1 MAMQLL
7 HINNLTVHYG
17 KALAVEKVFLDVPKG
32 NIVTLIGSNG
42 AGKTT
47 ILNVISGLKRQTSG
61 EVWFLGNRIDGMAPY
76 DIVRLGLVHVPEGR
90 RLFPFLS
97 VAENLKLGAS
107 VHNNRAVIR
116 KDLSK
121 VYESFPVLERKQNH
135 KAGSLSGGEQQML
148 AIGRA
153 LMASPQLLALDEP
166 SLGLAPIVVDE
177 LSRVILQIHGGGV
190 SILLVEQNVSLAL
203 GLAHRGYVLEVG
215 SIILQ
220 GDMSELKGNEI
231 IQRAYLGG

>member
-1 MAMQLL
+1 MQLL

-17 KALAVEKVFLDVPKG
+17 KALAVEKVFLDVDKG

-42 AGKTT
+42 SGKTT
-47 ILNVISGLKRQTSG
+47 ILNVISGLKKQTSG
-61 EVWFLGNRIDGMAPY
+61 EVWFSGKRIDGMAPF

-97 VAENLKLGAS
+97 VSENLKLGAS
-107 VHNNRAVIR
+107 VHNDRALIR

-121 VYESFPVLERKQNH
+121 VYESFPVLKRKQNQ

-153 LMASPQLLALDEP
+153 VMAKPKLLVLDEP
-166 SLGLAPIVVDE
+166 SLGLAPIIVDE
-177 LSRVILQIHGGGV
+177 LSNVILQIHGGGV

-203 GLAHRGYVLEVG
+203 GLAERGYVLEVG

-220 GDMSELKGNEI
+220 GDMSELKDNEI

>member
-1 MAMQLL
+1 LAMQLL

-17 KALAVEKVFLDVPKG
+17 KALAVEKVFLDVEKG

-42 AGKTT
+42 SGKTT
-47 ILNVISGLKRQTSG
+47 ILNVISGLKKQTMG
-61 EVWFLGNRIDGMAPY
+61 EIWFLGKRIDGMVPF

-97 VAENLKLGAS
+97 VSENLKLGAS
-107 VHNNRAVIR
+107 VHNDRAMIR

-121 VYESFPVLERKQNH
+121 VYESFPVLQRKQNQ

-153 LMASPQLLALDEP
+153 VMAKPKLLVLDEP
-166 SLGLAPIVVDE
+166 SLGLAPIIVDE
-177 LSRVILQIHGGGV
+177 LSNVILQIHGGGV

-215 SIILQ
+215 SVILQ
-220 GDMSELKGNEI
+220 GDMSELKDNEI

>member
-1 MAMQLL
+1 MQML
-7 HINNLTVHYG
+7 HIKNLTVHYG
-17 KALAVEKVFLDVPKG
+17 KALAVEKVFLDVEKG
-32 NIVTLIGSNG
+32 RIVTLIGSNG

-47 ILNVISGLKRQTSG
+47 ILNVISGLKKQTQG
-61 EVWFLGNRIDGMAPY
+61 EVWFSGKRIDGMAPF

-97 VAENLKLGAS
+97 VSENLKLGAS
-107 VHNNRAVIR
+107 VQNDRAMIR
-116 KDLSK
+116 KDFFK
-121 VYESFPVLERKQNH
+121 VYESFPVLKSKQNQ

-153 LMASPQLLALDEP
+153 VMAKPKLLVLDEP
-166 SLGLAPIVVDE
+166 SLGLAPIIVDE
-177 LSRVILQIHGGGV
+177 LSNVILQIHGRGV

-220 GDMSELKGNEI
+220 GDMSELQDNEI
-231 IQRAYLGG
+231 IHRAYLGG

>member
-1 MAMQLL
+1 MQLL
-7 HINNLTVHYG
+7 QINNLTVHYG
-17 KALAVEKVFLDVPKG
+17 KALAVEKVFLDVEDG
-32 NIVTLIGSNG
+32 RIVTLIGSNG

-47 ILNVISGLKRQTSG
+47 ILKVLSGLKKQTCG
-61 EVWFLGNRIDGMAPY
+61 EVWFCGKRIDGMLPY

-107 VHNNRAVIR
+107 VQSDRAMIR
-116 KDLSK
+116 KDLEK
-121 VYESFPVLERKQNH
+121 VYQSFPVLSAKHNH

-153 LMASPQLLALDEP
+153 LMAKPKLLVLDEP

-177 LSRVILQIHGGGV
+177 LSNFIKQIHEDGV
-190 SILLVEQNVSLAL
+190 SVLLVEQNVSLAL
-203 GLAHRGYVLEVG
+203 GLASRGYVLEVG

-220 GDMSELKGNEI
+220 GNINELKGNEI
-231 IQRAYLGG
+231 IQLAYLGG

>member
-1 MAMQLL
+1 MQVL

-17 KALAVEKVFLDVPKG
+17 KALAVEKVFLDVEKG
-32 NIVTLIGSNG
+32 GIVTLIGSNG

-47 ILNVISGLKRQTSG
+47 ILNVISGLKKQTRG
-61 EVWFLGNRIDGMAPY
+61 EVWFSGKRIDGMAPF

-90 RLFPFLS
+90 RIFPFLS

-107 VHNNRAVIR
+107 VHNDRGLFKR
-116 KDLSK
+116 DLSN
-121 VYESFPVLERKQNH
+121 VYGRFPVLQGKQH
-135 KAGSLSGGEQQML
+135 QKSGSLSGGEQQML

-153 LMASPQLLALDEP
+153 MMAKPQLLMLDEP
-166 SLGLAPIVVDE
+166 SLGLAPIIVDE
-177 LSRVILQIHGGGV
+177 LKTAILQIHGGGV

-203 GLAHRGYVLEVG
+203 GLAKSGYVLEVG

-220 GDMSELKGNEI
+220 GDMSELRDNEI

>member
-1 MAMQLL
+1 MQLL

-32 NIVTLIGSNG
+32 DIVTLIGSNG

-47 ILNVISGLKRQTSG
+47 VLNVISGLKKQTSG
-61 EVWFLGNRIDGMAPY
+61 EVWFSGKRIDGMAPY

-107 VHNNRAVIR
+107 VHNDRAVIR

-153 LMASPQLLALDEP
+153 LMAGPQLLALDEP

>member
-1 MAMQLL
+1 MQLL

-17 KALAVEKVFLDVPKG
+17 KALAVEKVFLDVEKG

-42 AGKTT
+42 SGKTT
-47 ILNVISGLKRQTSG
+47 ILNVISGLKKQTMG
-61 EVWFLGNRIDGMAPY
+61 EIWFLGKRIDGMVPF

-97 VAENLKLGAS
+97 VSENLKLGAS
-107 VHNNRAVIR
+107 VHNDRAMIR

-121 VYESFPVLERKQNH
+121 VYESFPVLQRKQNQ

-153 LMASPQLLALDEP
+153 VMAKPKLLVLDEP
-166 SLGLAPIVVDE
+166 SLGLAPIIVDE
-177 LSRVILQIHGGGV
+177 LSNVILQIHGGGV

-215 SIILQ
+215 SVILQ
-220 GDMSELKGNEI
+220 GDMSELKDNEI